1 MQNAGW
7 HSGNA
12 LGCLNMKQRPPQRQ
26 RGSGVGQR
34 GVVERENQ
42 RIKREADRKLNPLR
56 SARMFCIAFPHST
69 PFAHATVQ
77 QPK

>member
-34 GVVERENQ
+34 GVVEGENH
-42 RIKREADRKLNPLR
+42 READRKLNPLR
-56 SARMFCIAFPHST
+56 SARMFCIAFPHLP